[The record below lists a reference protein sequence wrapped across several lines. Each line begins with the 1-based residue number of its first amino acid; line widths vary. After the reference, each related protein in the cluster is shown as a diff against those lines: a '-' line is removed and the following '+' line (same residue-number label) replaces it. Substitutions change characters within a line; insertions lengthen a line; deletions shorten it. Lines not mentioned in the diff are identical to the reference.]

1 MYRIEPDPS
10 VKAQVDALPHDAL
23 LGYAEVLG
31 VMELAPW
38 SGEPINKRN
47 PEGEVRQLF
56 FGPHGAGMVTYLIL
70 ERDREVHVL
79 DMLWAD

>member
-10 VKAQVDALPHDAL
+10 VAAQVDALPRDAL

-38 SGEPINKRN
+38 GGESINKRN
-47 PEGEVRQLF
+47 PDGEVRQLF
-56 FGPHGAGMVTYLIL
+56 FGPDGEGMVTYLIL
-70 ERDREVHVL
+70 EREREVHVL
-79 DMLWAD
+79 EVQWAG